1 MEFRIEK
8 DIELA
13 GSIDLFLE
21 SSFGFEI
28 KGKDEF
34 STFILLSTL
43 WRVFDSPMPLNSASF
58 YLHILSSLLDFLSSP

>member
-43 WRVFDSPMPLNSASF
+43 
-58 YLHILSSLLDFLSSP
+58 